1 MGFAYI
7 LVAILSAA
15 VAVFALQN
23 NTPLSVRFLGWTL
36 PEVPLAGAILASLIT
51 GMVVTAIPLMIS
63 RWSWRRRA
71 RALET
76 KVDMLEAELSARE
89 ARETALLTPRPATP
103 PPTPPRVQSA

>member
-23 NTPLSVRFLGWTL
+23 NTPMSVRFLTWTL
-36 PEVPLAGAILASLIT
+36 NDVPLAGAILGSLAA

-63 RWSWRRRA
+63 RWQWRRRA

-76 KVDMLEAELSARE
+76 KVDMLETALAS
-89 ARETALLTPRPATP
+89 RETALLAQRPAAPPPPP
-103 PPTPPRVQSA
+103 PPTIRSA